1 MYKRYKGEN
10 AALFQ
15 GSKVPTLQSV
25 QDAGGISALAIVC
38 QIALEAKRTG
48 GSDAIF
54 SFPLNRGDVCHESDA
69 EATARVKASGISI

>member
-1 MYKRYKGEN
+1 MYKKYKGEN

-25 QDAGGISALAIVC
+25 QDDGGIAALAVVC
-38 QIALEAKRTG
+38 RIALEAKRTG

-54 SFPLNRGDVCHESDA
+54 SFRPIEGMCATSRMRRLRRG
-69 EATARVKASGISI
+69 

>member
-1 MYKRYKGEN
+1 MYKKCKGEN

-38 QIALEAKRTG
+38 QIVLEAKRTG
-48 GSDAIF
+48 GSMQ
-54 SFPLNRGDVCHESDA
+54 SFRSRSIVGMR
-69 EATARVKASGISI
+69 ATSRMRRLRHG